1 MFNWL
6 RKQTPAPSPATAPS
20 AAPATGASE
29 ARPVNQAAPQT
40 SDDHKARGN
49 ALFAEGRHAEAAV
62 CFRDA
67 IAANPLNAPAY
78 FNLGL
83 VLREQGFADEAA
95 ASFGEAARI
104 DPQMADATH
113 LVGAIRMQQGKSQ
126 EAITQFRAALAAD
139 PTLEAATGDL
149 CMALF
154 QQGQIAEAAS
164 VIEAGL
170 ARNPQAPQ
178 LQAFK
183 GNLLQHEG
191 KSAEAVACYRLAIAR
206 QPDFPEAQNNLGLT
220 LQSQGEHQAALH
232 AFDAALALVPGY
244 AQAQINRGA
253 ELAGLRRW
261 NDALA
266 AFTAALPGATEEA
279 SARLHNQIGQ
289 MHIWLGR
296 YSQAH
301 ASFTRAL
308 QISPA
313 FAPALANLA
322 TALGLLKRP
331 EEALAAYE
339 HLFAVAPEHDFA
351 IGFLLGAKM
360 QACDWTD
367 RDRLLAL
374 AVAGIEAGQLA
385 VVPFPWLGMS
395 DSPELQW
402 KCSRITQQARYPQA
416 AHPLWRGERYTHERI
431 RVAYLSADLHDHAT
445 AYLMAGLFELHDHRR
460 FETIALSFGPH
471 KDDAMRRRLVQA
483 FDQFIDVRDRS
494 DHDIAALMRELE
506 IDIAVDLKGYT
517 TDARPGILAL
527 RPAPVQL
534 SYIGFPGTMAADY
547 IDYFIADALVVSEE
561 DERWF
566 SEKIVYLPDSYQP
579 NDRARRVAA
588 QTPPRVEQGL
598 PEDGFVFCCFNNNYK
613 ITPDVF
619 DVWMRLL
626 LKVPGSVL
634 WLLQDNDGAARNLRR
649 EAAARGVDES
659 RLVFA
664 PRVTQEAHLARQ
676 RLADLFLDTLPCNAH
691 TTTSDALWVGLP
703 VLTRM
708 GRAFH
713 ARVAGSLLH
722 AVGLPELV
730 TRTVEEYEAM
740 ALKLAT
746 QPQELATL
754 RSKLQGNR
762 DTAPLFDTD
771 RLRRHLESAYMM
783 MWQRAQDGL
792 PSASFDVVPLA
803 V

>member
-1 MFNWL
+1 VSQDL
-6 RKQTPAPSPATAPS
+6 KPD
-20 AAPATGASE
+20 
-29 ARPVNQAAPQT
+29 
-40 SDDHKARGN
+40 SDAHKVRGN
-49 ALFAEGRHAEAAV
+49 ALFAQGRHAEAAV

-67 IAANPLNAPAY
+67 ITANPLNAAAH
-78 FNLGL
+78 FNLAL
-83 VLREQGFADEAA
+83 VLREQGFADDAA

-104 DPQMADATH
+104 DPQMADAIH
-113 LVGAIRMQQGKSQ
+113 LVGTIRMEQGNAQ
-126 EAITQFRAALAAD
+126 EAMAHFRAALAAD
-139 PTLEAATGDL
+139 PLLEAATGDL

-154 QQGQIAEAAS
+154 QQGEIAEAAR

-170 ARNPQAPQ
+170 ARNPQAAQ
-178 LQAFK
+178 LHAFK
-183 GNLLQHEG
+183 GNLLQHQG
-191 KSAEAVACYRLAIAR
+191 QSAEAVACYRRAIAIE
-206 QPDFPEAQNNLGLT
+206 PDLPEAHNNLGLA
-220 LQSQGEHQAALH
+220 LQSQGEHEAALDS
-232 AFDAALALVPGY
+232 FDAALKRMPGY
-244 AQAQINRGA
+244 AQAHINRGA
-253 ELAGLRRW
+253 ALAGLRRW
-261 NDALA
+261 NDALL
-266 AFTAALPGATEEA
+266 AFTAALPGVTDEA
-279 SARLHNQIGQ
+279 GARLHNQIGQ

-308 QISPA
+308 QLRPA

-322 TALGLLKRP
+322 TTLGLLKRF
-331 EEALAAYE
+331 EEAQAAYE
-339 HLFAVAPEHDFA
+339 QLFAAAPRHDFA

-367 RDRLLAL
+367 RDRLLAI

-416 AHPLWRGERYTHERI
+416 ARPLWQGERYTHERI

-445 AYLMAGLFELHDHRR
+445 SYLMAGLFELHDHQR

-471 KDDAMRRRLVQA
+471 KDNAMRRRLVQA
-483 FDQFIDVRDRS
+483 FDRFIDVRERS
-494 DHDIAALMRELE
+494 DHEIAALMRELE

-517 TDARPGILAL
+517 TDARPGILAV

-547 IDYFIADALVVSEE
+547 IDYFIADARVVSEE

-626 LKVPGSVL
+626 REVPGSVL
-634 WLLQDNDGAARNLRR
+634 WLLQDNEAAARNLRR

-676 RLADLFLDTLPCNAH
+676 RLADLFLDTLPYNAH

-730 TRTVEEYEAM
+730 TRTAQDYEAL

-746 QPQELATL
+746 QPQELGAL
-754 RSKLQGNR
+754 RAKLQANR

-771 RLRRHLESAYMM
+771 RLRRHLEMAYLT
-783 MWQRAQDGL
+783 MWQRAEDGL
-792 PSASFDVVPLA
+792 PPASFAVAPLA
-803 V
+803 D